1 MEGMPRVPM
10 LQPEPKIPANQY
22 DEEFRLKI
30 KEYILLH
37 FQDDPSKYDNA
48 LTEIMNLKQN
58 ISNAYADVETACLLK
73 RYYAQLLM
81 MKNRFPMEE
90 GDPIKVLFCW
100 YDRAMDIAHSATY
113 DDIGFELA
121 CVMYNIGA
129 VHANVAVN
137 ETRESEDSIK
147 NAFMHYQY
155 AAWPLQ
161 HLRDKLNASKYAS
174 VDFDKELLT
183 FFVNVLLGQA
193 QECLL
198 EKSLID
204 HRSNLVVAKLAIHLR
219 DRYQE
224 CLRHLENSNLCDYVS
239 SQKYKLWART
249 CAVKSEMYGCIA
261 MIHMGCQADDD
272 KKMGARYGYYK
283 LANEHLTTIFKLAEK
298 EDRDSMKA
306 SLSFLADVVGT
317 KLSNAKKENEFIY
330 HERVPGN
337 EELCKDLEGLCKV
350 RPLSFDPL
358 DPSVGGEDLFG
369 GLLPPGVIKAVSE
382 YEEEKARL
390 KREILE
396 KVNQK
401 EDELNAFLISLRI
414 DEIDL
419 EPDSSAPVLP
429 DMLLERNAALTAQPD
444 AIPRL
449 LENLQKVGDL
459 ARDAGE
465 KLSGLSGRLAEVD
478 LPQITSDEGY
488 KAIKKELERL
498 NEHHQKARS
507 NNVEL
512 HKALAAHSTNLH
524 LLSLPIY
531 ELSSK
536 LAGPSINAG
545 STPEGA
551 ALKRVLD
558 KTREMQTQRAQL
570 IQRFNDEVNND
581 NIAKK
586 LLSERDSD
594 HKETFSAELKKHEE
608 TLKYLE
614 ANMNAQE
621 KILSALTEANA
632 DFSDYR
638 KKIKSSL
645 NTRSEHIMTLVTAYD
660 VYCDVCQKV
669 DDGRNFYLKLLD
681 RLGKLTPAVEGI
693 EAAFGAERQRREAE
707 KRSLEE
713 KMAAIKRASEARE
726 AMADFSIGGVP
737 TPGGRPRLGDY
748 MQFYRNKINAGG
760 AAIPAPP
767 SNVLPPP
774 HQAIPGLQQPHHL
787 SPGGPL
793 QQLPP
798 VFPSEHPSAGPQL
811 PSPAPS
817 SVPDSATFFS
827 PQPPRDLVH
836 HPSTAPQHIQYSHAP
851 TMPPS
856 MSYAAQA
863 VSQNPALNLPPHLQS
878 TAHMSATVPRPAAH
892 VPSQETFSQPMSN
905 HVHTSLATQQP
916 GVLGNA
922 AVYGQQY
929 PQHHG
934 ATNMPSVAVSTP
946 IPSINASAAVPQWS
960 HVQQPGAPQ
969 MPPSHLQQ
977 VPTTQQPPL
986 PVPSGGLPYSQTQQ
1000 QPQAQFPHSSVLPPG
1015 AQVVGN
1021 NIPPTMALMAPP
1033 GIPQMGSGTIPAGNV
1048 GDAYRMGSGAIYTS
1062 QPQHQLTQQPFPAAQ
1077 SGKQEQAVQYP
1088 PQLGVI
1094 TAQNGNFPSSG
1105 QQPGQGGPQSMPN
1118 ANRAPNPTSNGYPP
1132 PEGAQYPNGVP
1143 QIQQQIQSQ
1152 PQQAPQQIQ
1161 PKPIPMAQMPQQ
1173 PQQLPAGPPG
1183 ASPWHVGVATNT
1195 SQSPWHAG
1203 FGSSTSPVPPIQP
1216 GQPMQQATISVH
1228 SSQPAQKP
1236 FSNVDLLDGILD
1248 NTNLPPAMIPQP
1260 TTTQHQSLLRSCAPS
1275 MPVSSNSSLTLSAI
1289 NALPSPQQVNS
1300 TVTANSSSTS
1310 VHSTTLQQGAPVQ
1323 QPVQMPAQPQRPAA
1337 AVMPIQHQANVPPAA
1352 PATGMMANQPS
1363 TQAVPVSQQEAPRI
1377 LPVTDLMDP
1386 KKFEL
1391 GPSDKT
1397 RLEKR
1402 LLHEHIRSGGDI
1414 TTPFLGVLD
1423 TPQRPDVLRVDL
1435 FVLLFDFLLVYMLL

>member
-30 KEYILLH
+30 KEVFKVIPNLPNSFRLQYILLH
-37 FQDDPSKYDNA
+37 FQDDPSKYDHA

-183 FFVNVLLGQA
+183 FFVNVLL
-193 QECLL
+193 
-198 EKSLID
+198 
-204 HRSNLVVAKLAIHLR
+204 
-219 DRYQE
+219 
-224 CLRHLENSNLCDYVS
+224 
-239 SQKYKLWART
+239 
-249 CAVKSEMYGCIA
+249 
-261 MIHMGCQADDD
+261 
-272 KKMGARYGYYK
+272 
-283 LANEHLTTIFKLAEK
+283 
-298 EDRDSMKA
+298 
-306 SLSFLADVVGT
+306 
-317 KLSNAKKENEFIY
+317 
-330 HERVPGN
+330 
-337 EELCKDLEGLCKV
+337 
-350 RPLSFDPL
+350 
-358 DPSVGGEDLFG
+358 
-369 GLLPPGVIKAVSE
+369 

-638 KKIKSSL
+638 KKIKSFL

-669 DDGRNFYLKLLD
+669 DDGRSFYLKLLD

-737 TPGGRPRLGDY
+737 TPGLPPAAAPPTSASGGRPRLGDY
-748 MQFYRNKINAGG
+748 MQFYRNKINAGA

-767 SNVLPPP
+767 SNALPPP

-798 VFPSEHPSAGPQL
+798 VFLSEHPSAGPQL

-817 SVPDSATFFS
+817 SVPDSGTYFS
-827 PQPPRDLVH
+827 PQPSRDLVH
-836 HPSTAPQHIQYSHAP
+836 HPSATPQHIQYSHAP

-856 MSYAAQA
+856 VSYAAQA

-878 TAHMSATVPRPAAH
+878 AAHMSATVPRPAAH
-892 VPSQETFSQPMSN
+892 VRSQETFSQPMSN

-916 GVLGNA
+916 GVPGNA

-934 ATNMPSVAVSTP
+934 AANLPSVAVSTP

-977 VPTTQQPPL
+977 VQQPPL
-986 PVPSGGLPYSQTQQ
+986 PAPSGGLPYSQTQQ
-1000 QPQAQFPHSSVLPPG
+1000 QPVHPG
-1015 AQVVGN
+1015 V
-1021 NIPPTMALMAPP
+1021 PPTPY
-1033 GIPQMGSGTIPAGNV
+1033 N
-1048 GDAYRMGSGAIYTS
+1048 
-1062 QPQHQLTQQPFPAAQ
+1062 FAA
-1077 SGKQEQAVQYP
+1077 KP
-1088 PQLGVI
+1088 
-1094 TAQNGNFPSSG
+1094 AQNGVPPHMS
-1105 QQPGQGGPQSMPN
+1105 
-1118 ANRAPNPTSNGYPP
+1118 APPTSN
-1132 PEGAQYPNGVP
+1132 
-1143 QIQQQIQSQ
+1143 
-1152 PQQAPQQIQ
+1152 
-1161 PKPIPMAQMPQQ
+1161 
-1173 PQQLPAGPPG
+1173 
-1183 ASPWHVGVATNT
+1183 
-1195 SQSPWHAG
+1195 
-1203 FGSSTSPVPPIQP
+1203 
-1216 GQPMQQATISVH
+1216 
-1228 SSQPAQKP
+1228 
-1236 FSNVDLLDGILD
+1236 
-1248 NTNLPPAMIPQP
+1248 
-1260 TTTQHQSLLRSCAPS
+1260 
-1275 MPVSSNSSLTLSAI
+1275 
-1289 NALPSPQQVNS
+1289 
-1300 TVTANSSSTS
+1300 
-1310 VHSTTLQQGAPVQ
+1310 VQ
-1323 QPVQMPAQPQRPAA
+1323 
-1337 AVMPIQHQANVPPAA
+1337 
-1352 PATGMMANQPS
+1352 
-1363 TQAVPVSQQEAPRI
+1363 
-1377 LPVTDLMDP
+1377 
-1386 KKFEL
+1386 
-1391 GPSDKT
+1391 
-1397 RLEKR
+1397 
-1402 LLHEHIRSGGDI
+1402 
-1414 TTPFLGVLD
+1414 
-1423 TPQRPDVLRVDL
+1423 
-1435 FVLLFDFLLVYMLL
+1435 

>member
-1 MEGMPRVPM
+1 M
-10 LQPEPKIPANQY
+10 LGFFPVVFEVILNFSYRSLLQ
-22 DEEFRLKI
+22 
-30 KEYILLH
+30 YILLH

-129 VHANVAVN
+129 VHANVAVS

-183 FFVNVLLGQA
+183 FFVNVLL
-193 QECLL
+193 
-198 EKSLID
+198 
-204 HRSNLVVAKLAIHLR
+204 
-219 DRYQE
+219 
-224 CLRHLENSNLCDYVS
+224 
-239 SQKYKLWART
+239 LWART

-737 TPGGRPRLGDY
+737 TPGLPPAAAPPTSASGKCGRPRLGDY
-748 MQFYRNKINAGG
+748 MQFYRNKINAGA
-760 AAIPAPP
+760 AAIPTPP

-774 HQAIPGLQQPHHL
+774 HQAIPGLQHPHHL

-798 VFPSEHPSAGPQL
+798 VFPSEHASAGPQL

-817 SVPDSATFFS
+817 SVPDSATYFS

-836 HPSTAPQHIQYSHAP
+836 HPSTTPQHIQYSHAP
-851 TMPPS
+851 TVPPS

-878 TAHMSATVPRPAAH
+878 AAHISATVSRPAAH

-916 GVLGNA
+916 GVMGNA

-977 VPTTQQPPL
+977 VPATQQAPL
-986 PVPSGGLPYSQTQQ
+986 PVPTNGLPYSQTQQ
-1000 QPQAQFPHSSVLPPG
+1000 QPMHPGVASSPFPYNFATKPAQNGVPPHLSAPPTRNAQQVQFPHSPVPLPG
-1015 AQVVGN
+1015 AQTVGN
-1021 NIPPTMALMAPP
+1021 NVPPTTASMAPP
-1033 GIPQMGSGTIPAGNV
+1033 GILQMGSGTISAGNV
-1048 GDAYRMGSGAIYTS
+1048 GDAYRMGSGAVYTP
-1062 QPQHQLTQQPFPAAQ
+1062 QPQQQLTQQPF
-1077 SGKQEQAVQYP
+1077 
-1088 PQLGVI
+1088 
-1094 TAQNGNFPSSG
+1094 
-1105 QQPGQGGPQSMPN
+1105 
-1118 ANRAPNPTSNGYPP
+1118 
-1132 PEGAQYPNGVP
+1132 
-1143 QIQQQIQSQ
+1143 
-1152 PQQAPQQIQ
+1152 
-1161 PKPIPMAQMPQQ
+1161 
-1173 PQQLPAGPPG
+1173 
-1183 ASPWHVGVATNT
+1183 
-1195 SQSPWHAG
+1195 
-1203 FGSSTSPVPPIQP
+1203 
-1216 GQPMQQATISVH
+1216 
-1228 SSQPAQKP
+1228 
-1236 FSNVDLLDGILD
+1236 
-1248 NTNLPPAMIPQP
+1248 
-1260 TTTQHQSLLRSCAPS
+1260 
-1275 MPVSSNSSLTLSAI
+1275 
-1289 NALPSPQQVNS
+1289 
-1300 TVTANSSSTS
+1300 
-1310 VHSTTLQQGAPVQ
+1310 
-1323 QPVQMPAQPQRPAA
+1323 
-1337 AVMPIQHQANVPPAA
+1337 
-1352 PATGMMANQPS
+1352 
-1363 TQAVPVSQQEAPRI
+1363 
-1377 LPVTDLMDP
+1377 
-1386 KKFEL
+1386 
-1391 GPSDKT
+1391 
-1397 RLEKR
+1397 
-1402 LLHEHIRSGGDI
+1402 
-1414 TTPFLGVLD
+1414 
-1423 TPQRPDVLRVDL
+1423 
-1435 FVLLFDFLLVYMLL
+1435 